1 MPSGNTSGSNS
12 ADRRNFLKLTGAT
25 VVAGSLAGC
34 MNGGN
39 GGDGGGDSGG
49 DGGGGDSGDG
59 NGATAG
65 DGGGDGGG
73 EDIVIGGLQPY
84 TGPYA
89 QTTQEFVDG
98 FNFRLDEINANG
110 GVLGRDLVFADRDTQ
125 LDPAE
130 ASTIATE
137 LIEAENAVALTGPI
151 SSDIGLTVAPIAE
164 QNEVPHVPQFVGSSE
179 FLTRDS
185 RYNFRMGLAP
195 APTNARAVNQFIE
208 DQGFQNV
215 GAIIADY
222 SYGRAWEQ
230 SINAIFPDDINV
242 HMEVAPFGESSFT
255 TYLRAMPDDLDLL
268 ISASHPPGV
277 FTIYNQLQGLS
288 DVNPDYVI
296 GRSDAKLSANALGD
310 SVTQGFLAQTQPDPF
325 SDQYAEVAQR
335 FYDQTEGWF
344 GVLNGVGY
352 VVADLFA
359 AAIEDAGEANPT
371 AIADSI
377 RNIEFDT
384 LFASPIEYTEWG
396 ELRNL
401 VQLMVGFESGSPEYY
416 PDGSVDLTEEFR
428 SEPLPAYDPSGD
440 LLDG

>member
-1 MPSGNTSGSNS
+1 MASGDTNRSNQ
-12 ADRRNFLKLTGAT
+12 ADRRTFLKLTGAT

-34 MNGGN
+34 GGNGGN
-39 GGDGGGDSGG
+39 GGDGGDGDSGG
-49 DGGGGDSGDG
+49 DSGGDG

-65 DGGGDGGG
+65 DSGGDGSG

-98 FNFRLDEINANG
+98 FNFRLDEINADG
-110 GVLGRDLVFADRDTQ
+110 GVLGRDLVFEDRDTQ

-137 LIEAENAVALTGPI
+137 LIEADDAVALTGPI
-151 SSDIGLTVAPIAE
+151 SSDIGLTVGPIAE
-164 QNEVPHVPQFVGSSE
+164 QNQVPHVPQFVGSSE

-195 APTNARAVNQFIE
+195 APTNARAVSQFIQ
-208 DQGFQNV
+208 DQGFESV

-230 SINAIFPDDINV
+230 SINAIFPDGIDV

-255 TYLRAMPDDLDLL
+255 TYLRSMPEDLDLL

-277 FTIYNQLQGLS
+277 FTIYNQLQGL
-288 DVNPDYVI
+288 DNVNPEYVI
-296 GRSDAKLSANALGD
+296 GRSDAKLSANALGE

-325 SDQYAEVAQR
+325 ADQYAEVGQR
-335 FYDQTEGWF
+335 FYEQTEGWF
-344 GVLNGVGY
+344 GSLNAVGY

-359 AAIEDAGEANPT
+359 TAIEDAGEANPT

-377 RNIEFDT
+377 RSIELDT

-396 ELRNL
+396 ELQNL

-428 SEPLPAYDPSGD
+428 SEPLPAYDPSSDILSG
-440 LLDG
+440 

>member
-1 MPSGNTSGSNS
+1 MSSGNTSGIDST
-12 ADRRNFLKLTGAT
+12 DRRNFLKLTGAS

-34 MNGGN
+34 MGGGN
-39 GGDGGGDSGG
+39 GG
-49 DGGGGDSGDG
+49 G
-59 NGATAG
+59 NG

-73 EDIVIGGLQPY
+73 GDGTTGGDGATTGSSGGEGDIVVGGLQPY

-98 FNFRLDEINANG
+98 FNFRREEINADG
-110 GVLGRDLVFADRDTQ
+110 GVLGRNLAFEDRDTQ

-130 ASTIATE
+130 ASTLATE
-137 LIEAENAVALTGPI
+137 LIEAEDAVALTGSI

-164 QNEVPHVPQFVGSSE
+164 QNQVPHVPQFVGSSE
-179 FLTRDS
+179 FLSRDS

-195 APTNARAVNQFIE
+195 APTNARAVSQFIE

-268 ISASHPPGV
+268 ITASHPPGV

-288 DVNPDYVI
+288 NVNPDYVI

-335 FYDQTEGWF
+335 FYDQTGGWF
-344 GVLNGVGY
+344 GVLNAVGY
-352 VVADLFA
+352 VVADLIA
-359 AAIEDAGEANPT
+359 AAIEDAGEANPV
-371 AIADSI
+371 AVADSI
-377 RNIEFDT
+377 RNIELDT
-384 LFASPIEYTEWG
+384 LFASPLQYTEWG
-396 ELRNL
+396 ELQNL
-401 VQLMVGFESGSPEYY
+401 VQLMVGFESGAPEYY
-416 PDGSVDLTEEFR
+416 PDGSVNLTEQFR
-428 SEPLPAYDPSGD
+428 SEPLPAYDPSSD
-440 LLDG
+440 ILS

>member
-1 MPSGNTSGSNS
+1 MSSGNTSRSSGT
-12 ADRRNFLKLTGAT
+12 DRRNFLKLTGAS

-34 MNGGN
+34 SGNNGDG

-49 DGGGGDSGDG
+49 DSGGETTSG
-59 NGATAG
+59 GATTG
-65 DGGGDGGG
+65 SSGG
-73 EDIVIGGLQPY
+73 EGDIVIGGLQPY

-98 FNFRLDEINANG
+98 FNFRREEINANG
-110 GVLGRDLVFADRDTQ
+110 GVLGRDLAFADRDTQ
-125 LDPAE
+125 LDPAQ
-130 ASTIATE
+130 ASTLATE
-137 LIEAENAVALTGPI
+137 LIEAEDAVVLTGPI

-164 QNEVPHVPQFVGSSE
+164 ENEVPHVPQFVGSSE
-179 FLTRDS
+179 FLSRDS

-195 APTNARAVNQFIE
+195 APTNARAVAQFIDE
-208 DQGFQNV
+208 MGFQNV

-230 SINAIFPDDINV
+230 SINAIFPDDINM
-242 HMEVAPFGESSFT
+242 HMEVAPFTESSFT

-268 ISASHPPGV
+268 ITASHPPGV

-325 SDQYAEVAQR
+325 SDQFAEVGQR
-335 FYDQTEGWF
+335 FYDQTGGWF
-344 GVLNGVGY
+344 GSLNAVGY
-352 VVADLFA
+352 VVADLIA
-359 AAIEDAGEANPT
+359 AAIEDAGEANPV
-371 AIADSI
+371 AVADSI
-377 RNIEFDT
+377 RGIELDT
-384 LFASPIEYTEWG
+384 LFASPLQYTEWG

-401 VQLMVGFESGSPEYY
+401 VQLMIGFESGAPDYY
-416 PDGSVDLTEEFR
+416 PDGSVNLTEEFR
-428 SEPLPAYDPSGD
+428 SEPLPAYDPSSD
-440 LLDG
+440 LLS